1 MTDYA
6 SSEEAL
12 AVLYCERGIDPDVF
26 YQITLLFDTVIGNKQ
41 WFSLATF
48 TNNYLKINTKNF
60 WEHGG

>member
-41 WFSLATF
+41 
-48 TNNYLKINTKNF
+48 
-60 WEHGG
+60 